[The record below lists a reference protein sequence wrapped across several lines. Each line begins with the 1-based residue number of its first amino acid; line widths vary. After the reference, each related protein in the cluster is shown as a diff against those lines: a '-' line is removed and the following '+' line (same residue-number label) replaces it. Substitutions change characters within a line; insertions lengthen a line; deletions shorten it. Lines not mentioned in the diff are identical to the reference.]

1 MIRVLRHVFFIVVV
15 RPLMLLILG
24 MNVRH
29 GELLPR
35 TGPAILVANHNSHLD
50 TLALMTLFPWR
61 LLDRLKPVA
70 AIDYFLTSTRMA
82 WFAIHI
88 IGIVPLPRQV
98 RAGGPDPLAPCDR
111 ALEAGDILILF
122 PEGTR
127 GDPETLAQFKAGIH
141 HLARRHRD
149 VPVIPVFMH
158 GLGKSL
164 PKGTA
169 LLVPFFCDVFVGK
182 PVTYMD
188 DRAAFMA
195 SLDTAMRELAAEGSF
210 PAWE

>member
-1 MIRVLRHVFFIVVV
+1 MTRLLRHVFFIVVV

-29 GELLPR
+29 GERLPH
-35 TGPAILVANHNSHLD
+35 TGPAIVVANHNSHLD

-70 AIDYFLTSTRMA
+70 AIDYFLTSPRLA
-82 WFAIHI
+82 WFATRIV
-88 IGIVPLPRQV
+88 GIVPLPRQV
-98 RAGGPDPLAPCDR
+98 RAGGPDPLAPCDA
-111 ALEAGDILILF
+111 ALRAGDILILF

-127 GDPETLAQFKAGIH
+127 GEPETLAAFKTGIF
-141 HLARRHRD
+141 HLARRHPD
-149 VPVIPVFMH
+149 TPVIPVFLH

-169 LLVPFFCDVFVGK
+169 LLVPFFCDVFVGEPLAASK
-182 PVTYMD
+182 

-195 SLDTAMRELAAEGSF
+195 ALDAAMHDLAAEGSF
-210 PAWE
+210 PVWE